1 MKFLKNYIEKK
12 KKESLWSKITDVLM
26 ILLIVGLIIPSTRT
40 PILVF
45 FKQITNFSPSVSA
58 EDDYGK
64 LNSNDYLWT
73 LVDESGQQVRLE
85 QFGDKPIFINFW
97 ATWCAP
103 CLAEMPSIAEL
114 QKEFGQE
121 VHFVFISYEDFT
133 KTIPLLR
140 EKQWDFKTYVPANQ
154 EPKILQSNSLPT
166 TFIIDKHGKIVV
178 RETGNKKWSGN
189 SVKELLR
196 ELIKQN

>member
-26 ILLIVGLIIPSTRT
+26 ILLIVGLIIPTTRT

-85 QFGDKPIFINFW
+85 QFSDKPIFINFW

-121 VHFVFISYEDFT
+121 VHFVFISYEDFS

>member
-1 MKFLKNYIEKK
+1 MKFLKNYIETK
-12 KKESLWSKITDVLM
+12 KKESLWSKITDILM
-26 ILLIVGLIIPSTRT
+26 ILLIVGLIIPTTRT

-64 LNSNDYLWT
+64 LSSNDYLWT
-73 LVDESGQQVRLE
+73 LVDEKGQQVRLE

-114 QKEFGQE
+114 QKEFGTE
-121 VHFVFISYEDFT
+121 VHFIFISYEDFA
-133 KTIPLLR
+133 KTTPLLL
-140 EKQWDFKTYVPANQ
+140 EKQWDFKTYFPANR

-166 TFIIDKHGKIVV
+166 TFIIDKNGKIVV